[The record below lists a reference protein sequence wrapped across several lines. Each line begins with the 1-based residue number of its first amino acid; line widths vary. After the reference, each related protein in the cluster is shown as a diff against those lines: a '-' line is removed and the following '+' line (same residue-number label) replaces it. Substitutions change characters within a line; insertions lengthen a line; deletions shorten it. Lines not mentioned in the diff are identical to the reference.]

1 MPRSLFKQGRR
12 IFGRK
17 EKELPV
23 MEIKVESHHDSL
35 HTNEEKL
42 PLLKGVAMP
51 NEDEQN
57 LIQKAISQTFK
68 STAHLANLLPTGT
81 ILAFQLLLPIFS
93 NQGNCDS
100 VSGSMTAGLVALCG
114 LSCFLSSFTD
124 SFRDKNGNVCYGFA
138 TFRGLWVIDGS
149 ATIPP
154 EVAANYRLQ
163 FIDFMH
169 ALMSI
174 LVFAAIALFD
184 QNVVDCFYPSPS
196 TKAEEVLTALPVG
209 IGVFTSMLFL
219 VFPTRRHGIGFPLSA
234 N

>member
-1 MPRSLFKQGRR
+1 
-12 IFGRK
+12 
-17 EKELPV
+17 
-23 MEIKVESHHDSL
+23 
-35 HTNEEKL
+35 
-42 PLLKGVAMP
+42 
-51 NEDEQN
+51 
-57 LIQKAISQTFK
+57 
-68 STAHLANLLPTGT
+68 
-81 ILAFQLLLPIFS
+81 
-93 NQGNCDS
+93 
-100 VSGSMTAGLVALCG
+100 
-114 LSCFLSSFTD
+114 
-124 SFRDKNGNVCYGFA
+124 
-138 TFRGLWVIDGS
+138 LWVIDGS

-196 TKAEEVLTALPVG
+196 TKEEEVLTALPVG

>member
-1 MPRSLFKQGRR
+1 MPRSLFIQGRR

-100 VSGSMTAGLVALCG
+100 VSRSMTAGLVALCG

-196 TKAEEVLTALPVG
+196 TKEEEVLTALPVG